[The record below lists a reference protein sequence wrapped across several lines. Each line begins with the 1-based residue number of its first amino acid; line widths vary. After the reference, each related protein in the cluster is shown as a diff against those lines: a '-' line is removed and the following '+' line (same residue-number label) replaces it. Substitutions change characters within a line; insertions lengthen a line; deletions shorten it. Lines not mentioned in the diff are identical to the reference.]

1 MRTLATLREPDSG
14 SAMLGDIDV
23 LKQKDLTSV
32 RDFPKL
38 VYTLKRVGIYGR
50 ALWRR
55 LRRVLLFC
63 AALNLASTIVFGQK
77 TKPTAVLQVTGEHLA
92 ATDTGDRPIVEPT
105 LAIDPADS
113 RHWVVAAIVASP
125 DLSDSDCATM
135 VTLDSGRTWERH
147 DLHVPRCFDPW
158 LAFVG
163 GDEVLLA
170 VLEKASYLRLFRS
183 PDGGKSWLPLPQ
195 TASAVDHEMFVYR
208 QSSDANKPDV
218 YIVAEQDMR
227 ETISGADASSI
238 MIAQLPN
245 LEEPFRSMNVFPS
258 LLSLNA
264 MNPVVLEDGTLLV
277 PYVDFSR
284 PSPTGDAPLQHGRSW
299 LLRSVD
305 RGQTFAPPSLISESC
320 YRGWEWLS
328 LDNSATSPFRGNLYY
343 VCTGVD
349 YQSVLLHR
357 SMDGGR
363 TWAAPVSVG
372 NSSGRAR
379 QRTPMIAVGGHGT
392 VGISWYQDSQ
402 ESDSSTQTSGCQKLF
417 FSASLDGGA
426 TLSNPV
432 KVSSDPSCSSSRKN
446 GEAGRRWPAGG
457 DYIGLHATPDGVFHL
472 VWSDA
477 RNGVYELWTA
487 DIKETK

>member
-1 MRTLATLREPDSG
+1 MYA
-14 SAMLGDIDV
+14 
-23 LKQKDLTSV
+23 
-32 RDFPKL
+32 F
-38 VYTLKRVGIYGR
+38 KRVEIYGR

-55 LRRVLLFC
+55 LGRVLLFC
-63 AALNLASTIVFGQK
+63 AALNLALTIVFGQK
-77 TKPTAVLQVTGEHLA
+77 TKPTALLQVTDEHLA
-92 ATDTGDRPIVEPT
+92 ASDPGGRPIVEPT

-135 VTLDSGRTWERH
+135 VTPDAGSTWERH
-147 DLHVPRCFDPW
+147 DLHVPQCFDPW

-163 GDEVLLA
+163 GHEILLA
-170 VLEKASYLRLFRS
+170 VLEKASCLRLFRS
-183 PDGGKSWLPLPQ
+183 PDGGKSWLLLRQ
-195 TASAVDHEMFVYR
+195 TASAVDHETFVYR
-208 QSSDANKPDV
+208 QSSDASKPDV
-218 YIVAEQDMR
+218 YIVAEQDVR

-238 MIAQLPN
+238 MIARLSN
-245 LEEPFRSMNVFPS
+245 LEDPLHSRNVFPS

-299 LLRSVD
+299 LLRSVN
-305 RGQTFAPPSLISESC
+305 RGQTFAPSSLISESC

-328 LDNSATSPFRGNLYY
+328 LDNSPTSPFRGSLYY

-357 SMDGGR
+357 SIDGGR
-363 TWAAPVSVG
+363 TWAGPVSVG
-372 NSSGRAR
+372 NSSGRAH
-379 QRTPMIAVGGHGT
+379 QRTPMIAVGGHGA

-402 ESDSSTQTSGCQKLF
+402 ESASSTQTSGCQELF

-432 KVSSDPSCSSSRKN
+432 KVSSNPSCSSSRKN

-457 DYIGLHATPDGVFHL
+457 DYIGLQNRLLPTAFSIWSGVML
-472 VWSDA
+472 ET
-477 RNGVYELWTA
+477 VYTSSGPLT
-487 DIKETK
+487 